1 MKKIN
6 EKQYSE
12 AKRAQSI
19 ACMDYN
25 ELSDCHCTTLTTEN
39 ARLEAKVGEL
49 EEIRR
54 AYQNIVIYESKIK
67 ERYTEENNQIWI
79 LDGTQMEDEEVKQL
93 IELIDILEEKLEALK
108 GGA

>member
-1 MKKIN
+1 MSDNK
-6 EKQYSE
+6 EHAGCQYCICENCS
-12 AKRAQSI
+12 S
-19 ACMDYN
+19 
-25 ELSDCHCTTLTTEN
+25 LTTEN

-79 LDGTQMEDEEVKQL
+79 LNGTQMEDEEVKQL

-108 GGA
+108 EGAK

>member
-1 MKKIN
+1 MKKYENIDN
-6 EKQYSE
+6 KVPCYRCIKAERDK
-12 AKRAQSI
+12 
-19 ACMDYN
+19 
-25 ELSDCHCTTLTTEN
+25 LTTEN

-67 ERYTEENNQIWI
+67 ERYTEENNQIGLWI
-79 LDGTQMEDEEVKQL
+79 LDGMQMEDEEVKQL

-108 GGA
+108 EGA